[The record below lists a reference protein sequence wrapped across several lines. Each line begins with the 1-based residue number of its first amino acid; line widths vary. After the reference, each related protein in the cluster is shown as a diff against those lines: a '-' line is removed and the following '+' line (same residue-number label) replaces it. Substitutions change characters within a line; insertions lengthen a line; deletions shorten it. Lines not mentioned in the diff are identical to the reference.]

1 MISNIRVGI
10 PILGSKGWIAG
21 ISFTESLIKAMY
33 SLPENERPQFFLVV
47 SDYNL
52 KTFNLHQSFIP
63 LFNGVIFQGYNLKT
77 ARTTINSSFIHCSSQ
92 DELFTKIDLFFPVNS
107 LVMPGRPAVPWIP
120 DFQNRYLPDFFSL
133 QECEYRNAR
142 FAEIAK
148 QAQLIIFN
156 TQSVEKDFWNFY
168 PNSKAITDVLAP
180 PFFPEDKWYL
190 GNPREVQQK
199 YQLPDSFVL
208 CSNQF
213 WIHKNHS
220 VLFKAIAL
228 LRQAG
233 QPVHVVCTGSTNDY
247 RWPDHF
253 ANLQQYI
260 RQIGI
265 SDIVHI
271 LGLIPREDQ
280 IQLIRRSLFVIQP
293 SLFEGFSMIVQEC
306 QELGKQ
312 IVLSDLDVHL
322 EYAYGIYFERTN
334 SHDLCQKILNLLSV
348 VQPGPDLR
356 KESTAKANTATKVKY
371 FAEKFCK
378 FIEKS
383 QRIFHKTT

>member
-10 PILGSKGWIAG
+10 PLLGDNGWIAG
-21 ISFTESLIKAMY
+21 ISFTESLIKAMDY
-33 SLPENERPQFFLVV
+33 LPKNERPQFFLVV
-47 SDYNL
+47 EDYNL
-52 KTFNLHQSFIP
+52 KRFSFHQSFIA
-63 LFNGVIFQGYNLKT
+63 LFNGIIFQGHDLKT
-77 ARTTINSSFIHCSSQ
+77 ARATINSSFIHCRCQ
-92 DELFTKIDLFFPVNS
+92 DELFTKIDLLFPIHS
-107 LVMPGRPAVPWIP
+107 LVLPGRPAVSWIP
-120 DFQNRYLPDFFSL
+120 DFQNRYLPDFFSP
-133 QECEYRNAR
+133 QECRYRNTR
-142 FAEIAK
+142 FAEIAE
-148 QAQLIIFN
+148 QARLIIFN

-168 PNSKAITDVLAP
+168 PQSKAITDVLAP
-180 PFFPEDKWYL
+180 PFCPEEKWYS

-220 VLFKAIAL
+220 ALFKAIAI
-228 LRQAG
+228 LRQTR
-233 QPVHVVCTGSTNDY
+233 QPVHLVCTGSINDY
-247 RWPDHF
+247 RWPNYF

-293 SLFEGFSMIVQEC
+293 SLFEGLSMIVQEC
-306 QELGKQ
+306 QTLGKQ
-312 IVLSDLDVHL
+312 IILSDLDVHL
-322 EYAYGIYFERTN
+322 EHAYGICFERAN
-334 SHDLCQKILNLLSV
+334 SHDLCQKILSLLPLV
-348 VQPGPDLR
+348 HPGPDLEQEATV
-356 KESTAKANTATKVKY
+356 KSSTAVKVKD
-371 FAEKFCK
+371 FAEKFRN

-383 QRIFHKTT
+383 HRIFHGTT